1 MYAAYRWGR
10 CGSKRRSPMG
20 LNDDDKFHT
29 VHVYPKP
36 DHYPEKREF
45 FVEIEGVVKKT
56 YPIKAE
62 SSAKASQMAKSE
74 FIIEFGGD
82 KEKILINDVWKS
94 K

>member
-1 MYAAYRWGR
+1 MYATYSWGR
-10 CGSKRRSPMG
+10 CGFKRRGAMG
-20 LNDDDKFHT
+20 IEDDDFHT
-29 VHVYPKP
+29 VYVYPKP

-82 KEKILINDVWKS
+82 KDKILINDVWKN

>member
-1 MYAAYRWGR
+1 M
-10 CGSKRRSPMG
+10 
-20 LNDDDKFHT
+20 DDDGFNT

-45 FVEIEGVVKKT
+45 LVEIEGVVRKT

-62 SSAKASQMAKSE
+62 SSAKASQLAKSE

-82 KEKILINDVWKS
+82 KDKILINDVWKS

>member
-1 MYAAYRWGR
+1 M
-10 CGSKRRSPMG
+10 
-20 LNDDDKFHT
+20 DDEEFT
-29 VHVYPKP
+29 IHVFPKP

-45 FVEIEGVVKKT
+45 FVEIEGVIKKT

-82 KEKILINDVWKS
+82 KDKILINVVWK
-94 K
+94 KNG

>member
-10 CGSKRRSPMG
+10 CSSKRGSPMG
-20 LNDDDKFHT
+20 LT
-29 VHVYPKP
+29 
-36 DHYPEKREF
+36 PEKREF

-56 YPIKAE
+56 YPVKAE
-62 SSAKASQMAKSE
+62 SSAKASQLAKSE

-82 KEKILINDVWKS
+82 KDKILINDVWK

>member
-1 MYAAYRWGR
+1 MYATYRWGR
-10 CGSKRRSPMG
+10 CGSKGRGTMG
-20 LNDDDKFHT
+20 IDDDKFHT

-45 FVEIEGVVKKT
+45 FVEIEGVVNKT

-62 SSAKASQMAKSE
+62 SSAKASELAKSE

-82 KEKILINDVWKS
+82 REKILINDVWKNDG
-94 K
+94 

>member
-1 MYAAYRWGR
+1 M
-10 CGSKRRSPMG
+10 
-20 LNDDDKFHT
+20 DDEEFT
-29 VHVYPKP
+29 IHVFPKP
-36 DHYPEKREF
+36 ENYPEKREF

-82 KEKILINDVWKS
+82 KDKILINDVWKS

>member
-10 CGSKRRSPMG
+10 CSSKRGSSMG
-20 LNDDDKFHT
+20 LT
-29 VHVYPKP
+29 
-36 DHYPEKREF
+36 PEKREF

-56 YPIKAE
+56 YPVKAE
-62 SSAKASQMAKSE
+62 SSAKASQLAKSE

-82 KEKILINDVWKS
+82 KDKILINDVWK